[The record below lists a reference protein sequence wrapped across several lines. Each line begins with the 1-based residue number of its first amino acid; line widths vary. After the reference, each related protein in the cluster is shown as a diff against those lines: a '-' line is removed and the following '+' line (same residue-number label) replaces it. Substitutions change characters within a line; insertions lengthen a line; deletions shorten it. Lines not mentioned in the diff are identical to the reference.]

1 MNQFEN
7 NETDESIIT
16 IKEYAYLFW
25 SWAWL
30 IILSG
35 VLAGASAYYFSS
47 NTRPVYQTSTNLLF
61 SDPPA
66 MRSLD
71 YYSIV
76 SSQTLLRTYVEMMTE
91 RIVLQGVIDQL
102 GLNMSPEILKKNIS
116 VNVVANTQLI
126 VVNVKDADPLQAAF
140 VADALARVFTD
151 RINQLQAARFAA
163 SRESLSE
170 QITAMDQQIQ
180 DTNAA
185 IEIEQSPEQKLLL
198 ETRLTQYR
206 QLYSTLVT
214 SYEQVRLAEAQ
225 TSTNVVVSESAQI
238 PKSPIS
244 PNTPR
249 STLLAAI
256 VGMMLA
262 GGVVFL
268 IEYLDDT
275 IKNPDDIRRKFNLP
289 ILGMIATHESPA
301 DQPISLSQ
309 PRSPV
314 AESYRSLRT
323 NLIYAAFGT
332 PLRRILITSATP
344 QEGKTTIS
352 ANLAVV
358 MAQGERRVALVDA
371 DMRRPQVHRKFGL
384 ANKAGLS
391 DLFLVQPAL
400 ETLPRGI
407 IQTCEIQRLGIITTG
422 KVPPNPSEL
431 LTSRRMAEFLDIL
444 NKDYDMILIDT
455 PPILS
460 VTDATALAPSVDGVL
475 VIAKPGV
482 TRLREFRQMLEQ
494 LQTVGAH
501 TLGVVLNEVN
511 PSSRKYGYYYNRY
524 YTKYAGYYQPD
535 GGLKGKNKF
544 WKKKSE

>member
-1 MNQFEN
+1 
-7 NETDESIIT
+7 
-16 IKEYAYLFW
+16 
-25 SWAWL
+25 
-30 IILSG
+30 
-35 VLAGASAYYFSS
+35 
-47 NTRPVYQTSTNLLF
+47 
-61 SDPPA
+61 
-66 MRSLD
+66 
-71 YYSIV
+71 
-76 SSQTLLRTYVEMMTE
+76 
-91 RIVLQGVIDQL
+91 
-102 GLNMSPEILKKNIS
+102 MSPESLKKNIS
-116 VNVVANTQLI
+116 VDVVANTQLI
-126 VVNVKDADPLQAAF
+126 TVNVKDVDPLQAAF

-151 RINQLQAARFAA
+151 RINQLQAARYAA
-163 SRESLSE
+163 SRESLSS
-170 QITAMDQQIQ
+170 QIAAMDQQIQ
-180 DTNAA
+180 DTNTA
-185 IEIEQSPEQKLLL
+185 IEIEQNPEQKLQL

-238 PKSPIS
+238 PQSPIS

-249 STLLAAI
+249 STMLAAI

-262 GGVVFL
+262 AGIVFV

-289 ILGMIATHESPA
+289 ILGMIATHERQA

-314 AESYRSLRT
+314 AEAFRSLRT
-323 NLIYAAFGT
+323 NVTYAAFDSSM
-332 PLRRILITSATP
+332 RRILVTSATP

-358 MAQGERRVALVDA
+358 MAQGERRVVLVDA

-384 ANKAGLS
+384 VNQAGLS
-391 DLFLVQPAL
+391 DLFLIQQPL
-400 ETLPRGI
+400 ESLPTGI
-407 IQTCEIQRLGIITTG
+407 VQTCEIKRLGVITTG

-431 LTSRRMAEFLDIL
+431 LTSRRMTEILDIL
-444 NKDYDMILIDT
+444 NKDYDLILIDT

-460 VTDATALAPSVDGVL
+460 VTDATALAPGVDGVL
-475 VIAKPGV
+475 VVAKPGV
-482 TRLREFRQMLEQ
+482 TRLRDFRQMLEQ
-494 LQTVGAH
+494 LQTVGAR

-524 YTKYAGYYQPD
+524 YTKYAGYYQAD
-535 GGLKGKNKF
+535 DNKKKRKF
-544 WKKKSE
+544 WKKKS